1 MFPSARLRAILITA
15 VLLTSPIGAFAQQ
28 GGEAI
33 VVGTVVDAT
42 QSVVQAATI
51 SLTHLATGAAIQLHT
66 DERGEYRTP
75 PLRIGEY
82 TIAIEANGFKRFNQR
97 GVVLDIGDVRT
108 VDAVLQV
115 GQVSDSVDVEASAPL
130 LQTADA
136 TVGTVIGSRQI
147 EDLPLNGRDYM
158 QLATLSG
165 GTVPSINSGIG
176 ISIGG
181 QQGYAV
187 GFLLDGVDNNN
198 QSIRYS
204 YGNQK
209 ETIKPSIDAIQEFK
223 VVTNTF
229 SAEYGRSSSGVIS
242 VSIRSGTNQ
251 IHGTAYDF
259 LRNQELDAKNLF
271 ATSKPPY
278 KRNDFGGS
286 VGGPIVRNK
295 LFIFGDLE
303 YNKIRQS
310 TTTVDTVPTI
320 AQRGGLFAG
329 PIYDPAAYDAAIGT
343 RTAFAG
349 NQIPA
354 SRISPIAQQ
363 ILGWYPLPQ
372 KSTATNNYVYQNPGN
387 QNPYRWDIRGDQI
400 LSDKQN
406 LFFRYSEEWQETAPG
421 SALPPIAGIGYFTGG
436 SRNTVDSKGFALG
449 YNRVWSPTLVGS
461 LHVAWNYLFN
471 VASSVDKT
479 NLNTVIGLQ
488 GVDESYP
495 GGLASFPITGF
506 TSIGGTGL
514 GNVDGSQTRQISGD
528 LTWVKGTHTIKFGA
542 QAFWLQTN
550 FFSAQQSDGILNFTG
565 VYTKN
570 PATQTGGSALAD
582 FLLGDAS
589 GGSLS
594 NFEWVNLRQP
604 LPEFF
609 VQDDWKVSRHLTLNI
624 GLRYELNFPAV
635 DRLNKMANFNLE
647 ASSGTP
653 SLVLATPGSR
663 TAEALQNTDYKQFAP
678 RFGFAYSLPDDKTVL
693 RGGYGIFYSGVQ
705 NPGGMQSLEIN
716 APYHLQ
722 VQVSPSPTI
731 PSLGL
736 AQGFPAG
743 SLSLANASNV
753 LFVSDDTTSK
763 WPITQM
769 WNFNI
774 QRQLPGG
781 ILVEIGYYGNKLD
794 HGLRQLDGNPAPPEP
809 GNTNANRRFKS
820 IAIPGTP
827 YTVSLADVIR
837 IQKDGYSD
845 YNGLQAKIEKRYSKG
860 LTFNAAYSYSKTMA
874 LGENFSAGVQN
885 PYDWNADRAVSSQDM
900 TQHFVA
906 SAVYALP
913 FGRGKTWG
921 AHWNRWVNGALGG
934 WSAGPIVTVN
944 TGLPLNL
951 TVNGNPS
958 NTGQGSVVGLN
969 DRPNVVGD
977 WHLTNPTVQE
987 WFNTAAFVAN
997 APYTFGNAG
1006 AWILR
1011 GPGMV
1016 NLDIAAHKS
1025 FQITERVSAQLRLES
1040 FNATN
1045 TPALG
1050 APNTQVGNPLFGQ
1063 ITSAGSARDN
1073 QIGLKILF

>member
-1 MFPSARLRAILITA
+1 MRAISRFSTA
-15 VLLTSPIGAFAQQ
+15 ILLAASLYGQQ
-28 GGEAI
+28 GGDAI
-33 VVGTVVDAT
+33 VVGTVVDPTRAAVQSAT
-42 QSVVQAATI
+42 VTVK
-51 SLTHLATGAAIQLHT
+51 HLATGATIQVQT
-66 DERGEYRTP
+66 DQRGEYRTP
-75 PLRIGEY
+75 PVRIGEY
-82 TIAIEANGFKRFNQR
+82 TISIEAAGFKRFNQT
-97 GVVLDIGDVRT
+97 GVVLDIGDVRQ
-108 VDAVLQV
+108 VDAVLQL
-115 GQVSDSVDVEASAPL
+115 GQVSDSVNVEASAPL

-136 TVGTVIGSRQI
+136 TVGTVIGNQQI

-158 QLATLSG
+158 QLAVLSA
-165 GTVPSINSGIG
+165 GTIPSINSGIG
-176 ISIGG
+176 ISVGG

-209 ETIKPSIDAIQEFK
+209 EAIKPSIDAIQEFK

-229 SAEYGRSSSGVIS
+229 SAEYGRSSSGVVS
-242 VSIRSGTNQ
+242 VSIKSGTNQ

-259 LRNQELDAKNLF
+259 LRNQVLDAKNLF

-286 VGGPIVRNK
+286 LGAPVIRNK
-295 LFIFGDLE
+295 LFIFGDIE
-303 YNKIRQS
+303 YNKIRES
-310 TTTVDTVPTI
+310 TTTVDTVPTVAEREGI
-320 AQRGGLFAG
+320 FPGT
-329 PIYDPAAYDAAIGT
+329 IYDPASYNATTSARAP
-343 RTAFAG
+343 FAG
-349 NQIPA
+349 NQIPL
-354 SRISPIAQQ
+354 SRINPIAQQ
-363 ILGWYPLPQ
+363 VLSWYPLPQ
-372 KSTATNNYVYQNPGN
+372 TRAATNNYVYQDPGN
-387 QNPYRWDIRGDQI
+387 QNPYRWDIRADQI

-406 LFFRYSEEWQETAPG
+406 LFFRYSEEWQETDPG
-421 SALPPIAGIGYFTGG
+421 SALPPIPTINYFTGG
-436 SRNTVDSKGFALG
+436 SKSTVDSKGFALG
-449 YNRVWSPTLVGS
+449 YNRVWTPS
-461 LHVAWNYLFN
+461 LISSFHVAWSYLFN
-471 VASSVDKT
+471 VASSVDKA

-488 GVDESYP
+488 GADESYP

-506 TSIGGTGL
+506 TSVGGTGL
-514 GNVDGSQTRQISGD
+514 GNVDGSQTRQVSGD
-528 LTWVKGTHTIKFGA
+528 LTWTKGAHTIKIGA

-565 VYTKN
+565 VYTRN
-570 PATQTGGSALAD
+570 PTTGTGGSGLAD

-609 VQDDWKVSRHLTLNI
+609 VQDDWKATRRLTLNI
-624 GLRYELNFPAV
+624 GLRYELNYPAV
-635 DRLNKMANFNLE
+635 DRLNKMANFDLDTNP
-647 ASSGTP
+647 SDP
-653 SLVLATPGSR
+653 SLVLANSRSR
-663 TAEALQNTDYKQFAP
+663 TAEALQSMDYHQFAP

-693 RGGYGIFYSGVQ
+693 RGGYGIFYSGVM

-716 APYHLQ
+716 APYHIQ
-722 VQVSPSPTI
+722 VQLSPSPTV

-736 AQGFPAG
+736 ANGFPAG

-753 LFVSDDTTSK
+753 LFVSDDMT
-763 WPITQM
+763 PGAPMAQM
-769 WNFNI
+769 WNFNV
-774 QRQLPGG
+774 QRELPGG
-781 ILVEIGYYGNKLD
+781 ILVEVGYYGNKLD
-794 HGLRQLDGNPAPPEP
+794 HGLRQFDGNPAPPEP
-809 GNTNANRRFKS
+809 GNTNANRRFTS

-845 YNGLQAKIEKRYSKG
+845 YNGLQAKVEKRYSKG
-860 LTFNAAYSYSKTMA
+860 LTFSAAYSYSKTMA
-874 LGENFSAGVQN
+874 LGENFSGGVQN
-885 PYDWNADRAVSSQDM
+885 PADWDADRAVSSQDM
-900 TQHFVA
+900 TQHFVG
-906 SAVYALP
+906 SAVYTLP

-921 AHWNRWVNGALGG
+921 ANWNRWVNGVLGG
-934 WSAGPIVTVN
+934 WSAGPIVTVD

-951 TVNGNPS
+951 SVNGNPS
-958 NTGQGSVVGLN
+958 NTGQGTVVGIN
-969 DRPNVVGD
+969 DRPNVIGD
-977 WHLTNPTVQE
+977 WHLANPTVRE
-987 WFNTAAFVAN
+987 WFNTAAFAPN

-1006 AWILR
+1006 AYILR
-1011 GPGMV
+1011 GPGLV

-1025 FQITERVSAQLRLES
+1025 FRITERISAQLRLES

-1050 APNTQVGNPLFGQ
+1050 APNAQVGNPLFGQ